1 MENIK
6 LTVSVIAKMK
16 GMTLK
21 ELAEAT
27 GIPYNHLRLVSCG
40 KVEMLAK
47 DFWAIQKFANLPPE
61 TIQY

>member
-6 LTVSVIAKMK
+6 LTVAMLAKMK
-16 GMTLK
+16 GLTLK

-40 KVEMLAK
+40 QVEMLAK
-47 DFWAIQKFANLPPE
+47 DFWALQKFTNVPPE